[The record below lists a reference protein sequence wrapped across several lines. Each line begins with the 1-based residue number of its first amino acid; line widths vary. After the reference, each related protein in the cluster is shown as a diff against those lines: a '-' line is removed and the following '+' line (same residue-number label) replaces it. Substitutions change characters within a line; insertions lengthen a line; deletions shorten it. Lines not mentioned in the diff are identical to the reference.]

1 MPKARN
7 AACGRWC
14 GILATGKGAAK
25 SAAFVTRARR
35 KTAWRSSSANRR
47 RWSKPR
53 RNGPLKLLLVDGSKS
68 TGKLHSELFPRDDL
82 KRREFEE
89 LLGAL
94 ARAGLAEF
102 EDRVFEKDG
111 KLIPYRLVS
120 LTSAGEAAAQANDIE
135 FLMKEEIGEG
145 AKRRRAKKRKAAAKR
160 APKRLTEDDVRI
172 EKALR
177 AWRLAEAK
185 KRGVPAF
192 RILTDQVL
200 HTMAEDRPAT
210 DDDLLSISGVG
221 LATVKKYGAE
231 IIRIV
236 SAGCEEVYGFFK
248 ALQGIARGDKFMPDV
263 SAVADFVNGLGKRVI
278 DFLAIIQFVPARTAG
293 SVQMADDIA
302 ICFPSRVMIS
312 PCITCT

>member
-1 MPKARN
+1 MVDYAENVWRGEGNWRPLYVAQGESKQAQIDQMIRY
-7 AACGRWC
+7 AQSPECRMRTVVRHFGDREGCREEC
-14 GILATGKGAAK
+14 GICDACAPEDCVAQQFRPPSASEQTAAE
-25 SAAFVTRARR
+25 RAM
-35 KTAWRSSSANRR
+35 KV
-47 RWSKPR
+47 
-53 RNGPLKLLLVDGSKS
+53 LLSDVSKS
-68 TGKLHSELFPRDDL
+68 TGKLHSELFPKDDM

-89 LLGAL
+89 LLAAL

-111 KLIPYRLVS
+111 KLIPYRMVS
-120 LTSAGEAAAQANDIE
+120 LTNAGEAAAQARDIE
-135 FLMKEEIGEG
+135 FLMKEEIGEAG
-145 AKRRRAKKRKAAAKR
+145 KKSRAKKTKASAKAAR
-160 APKRLTEDDVRI
+160 NTLTEDDVRI

-200 HTMAEDRPAT
+200 HTMAEDRPAN

-236 SAGCEEVYGFFK
+236 SAG
-248 ALQGIARGDKFMPDV
+248 
-263 SAVADFVNGLGKRVI
+263 
-278 DFLAIIQFVPARTAG
+278 
-293 SVQMADDIA
+293 
-302 ICFPSRVMIS
+302 
-312 PCITCT
+312 